1 MVIAQALLWFAVAGL
16 VSCTGFLVLLAAATQ
31 RFRRRQRRAGTSA
44 TVLPPVSL
52 LKPLCGLEPGLE
64 ANLASFFAQDYPDFE
79 IIFGAR
85 SSEDPALQ
93 VIRAVQKRY
102 PQVPV
107 RLVLSGEPDRPNAKV
122 CSLQK
127 MYAQV
132 SHDYLV
138 VSDSDVRVASN
149 YLREVIRPLLDRNV
163 GLVTCLYRGVP
174 TGGIWSRLEAL
185 GMSIELTSGVIVAD
199 ILEGMRF
206 ALGPTMA
213 IRRDVLQAVGGFEV
227 LANYCADDYI
237 LGQEVYKSGRRVVL
251 SEHVIDHVVY
261 NRSFKPSILHQLRWM
276 KSTRFSRPKGHIG
289 SVLTFAMPFG
299 LLGAGA
305 GIALGR
311 PLLGLA
317 LLAVAVLN
325 RLLMAI
331 TAGWGAVHDRRSLRD
346 CWLYPVRDLM
356 GFFFWV
362 GSFFGRRIIWRGN
375 RYRLEYG
382 GKMVRIG
389 GAPTTATPTEE
400 PASTTVAVDH
410 LA

>member
-1 MVIAQALLWFAVAGL
+1 VIAQLLLWFAIAGL
-16 VSCTGFLVLLAAATQ
+16 VSCTGFLVLLAVATL
-31 RFRRRQRRAGTSA
+31 RFRRRRADTSA
-44 TVLPPVSL
+44 TVFPPVCL
-52 LKPLCGLEPGLE
+52 LKPVCGLEPGLE
-64 ANLASFFAQDYPDFE
+64 ANLASFFAQDYPNFE

-93 VIRAVQKRY
+93 VVRAVRKRF
-102 PQVPV
+102 PLVPV
-107 RLVLSGEPDRPNAKV
+107 KVVLSGEPDRPNAKV

-138 VSDSDVRVASN
+138 ISDSDVQVAPN
-149 YLREVIRPLLDRNV
+149 YLREVIAPLLDQKV

-185 GMSIELTSGVIVAD
+185 GMSIEMTSGVVVAD
-199 ILEGMRF
+199 MLEGMRF

-227 LANYCADDYI
+227 LADYCADDYL
-237 LGQEVYKSGRRVVL
+237 LGHKVYKSGRQVVL
-251 SEHVIDHVVY
+251 SEHVIDHVVF

-289 SVLTFAMPFG
+289 TFLTFAMPFG
-299 LLGAGA
+299 LLALGAGA
-305 GIALGR
+305 AAGHTV
-311 PLLGLA
+311 LGLA
-317 LLAVAVLN
+317 LLGWAVLN
-325 RLLMAI
+325 RLLMAV

-356 GFFFWV
+356 GFFFWSA
-362 GSFFGRRIIWRGN
+362 SFIGRKIVWRGDL
-375 RYRLEYG
+375 YRLEYG
-382 GKMVRIG
+382 GKMTRIG
-389 GAPTTATPTEE
+389 GTSPGAPAADTA
-400 PASTTVAVDH
+400 ASATVAVDH

>member
-1 MVIAQALLWFAVAGL
+1 MIAELLLWFAIAGL
-16 VSCTGFLVLLAAATQ
+16 ASCTGFLVLLAAAML
-31 RFRRRQRRAGTSA
+31 RFRRRQETYVAA
-44 TVLPPVSL
+44 DLPSVSL

-64 ANLASFFAQDYPDFE
+64 ANLASFFEQDYPAFE
-79 IIFGAR
+79 IVFGTR
-85 SSEDPALQ
+85 DSKDPALQ
-93 VIRAVQKRY
+93 VVRAVQKRY

-107 RLVLSGEPDRPNAKV
+107 KVVLSGEPDRPNAKV

-127 MYAQV
+127 MYAKV

-138 VSDSDVRVASN
+138 ISDSDVRVAPN
-149 YLREVIRPLLDRNV
+149 YLQEVIRPLLDHNV

-185 GMSIELTSGVIVAD
+185 GMSIEMTAGVLVAD
-199 ILEGMRF
+199 MLEGMRF

-213 IRRDVLQAVGGFEV
+213 TRRDVLQTVGGFEG
-227 LANYCADDYI
+227 LADFCADDYL
-237 LGQEVYKSGRRVVL
+237 LGQKIYESGRQVVL
-251 SEHVIDHVVY
+251 SEHVIDHFAC

-276 KSTRFSRPKGHIG
+276 KSTRFSRPMGHIG
-289 SVLTFAMPFG
+289 TALTFAMPFG

-305 GIALGR
+305 GVAMGR

-325 RLLMAI
+325 RLLMAV
-331 TAGWGAVHDRRSLRD
+331 TAGWGAVHDRRSLRN

-356 GFFFWV
+356 GFFFWSA
-362 GSFFGRRIIWRGN
+362 SFFGRGIVWRGE

-389 GAPTTATPTEE
+389 GAPTTAAPTAE
-400 PASTTVAVDH
+400 PASATVAVDH

>member
-1 MVIAQALLWFAVAGL
+1 MIAELLLWFAIAGL
-16 VSCTGFLVLLAAATQ
+16 VSCTGFLVLLAVAVL
-31 RFRRRQRRAGTSA
+31 RFRRRQRRASPSA
-44 TVLPPVSL
+44 AVLPPVSL

-79 IIFGAR
+79 VIFGAR
-85 SSEDPALQ
+85 NSEDPALQ
-93 VIRAVQKRY
+93 VVGAVRKRY
-102 PQVPV
+102 PQVAV
-107 RLVLSGEPDRPNAKV
+107 KVVLSGEPDRPNAKV

-138 VSDSDVRVASN
+138 ISDSDVQVAPN
-149 YLREVIRPLLDRNV
+149 YLREVIAPLLDQKV

-185 GMSIELTSGVIVAD
+185 GMSIEMTSGVIVAD
-199 ILEGMRF
+199 MLEGMRF

-213 IRRDVLQAVGGFEV
+213 TRRDVLQAVGGFEV
-227 LANYCADDYI
+227 LADYCADDYL
-237 LGQEVYKSGRRVVL
+237 LGHKVYRSGKQVVL
-251 SEHVIDHVVY
+251 AGHVIDHVVF

-289 SVLTFAMPFG
+289 TVLTFAMPFG
-299 LLGAGA
+299 LVAAGAGA
-305 GIALGR
+305 AAGH
-311 PLLGLA
+311 PVLGLA
-317 LLAVAVLN
+317 LFTWAVLN
-325 RLLMAI
+325 RLLMAV

-362 GSFFGRRIIWRGN
+362 GSFFGRRIVWRGDL
-375 RYRLEYG
+375 YRLEYG
-382 GKMVRIG
+382 GKMTRVG
-389 GAPTTATPTEE
+389 GTSPGAPAADKA
-400 PASTTVAVDH
+400 ASATVAVDH

>member
-1 MVIAQALLWFAVAGL
+1 MLIAELLLWFAIAGL
-16 VSCTGFLVLLAAATQ
+16 VSCTGFLVLLAVAML
-31 RFRRRQRRAGTSA
+31 RFRRRQRRAGTSTA
-44 TVLPPVSL
+44 VLPFVSL

-85 SSEDPALQ
+85 NSEDPALQ
-93 VIRAVQKRY
+93 VVGAVRKRY

-107 RLVLSGEPDRPNAKV
+107 KVVLSGEPDRPNAKV

-138 VSDSDVRVASN
+138 ISDSDVQVAPN
-149 YLREVIRPLLDRNV
+149 YLQEVIAPLLDQKV

-174 TGGIWSRLEAL
+174 TGGMWSRLEAL
-185 GMSIELTSGVIVAD
+185 GMSIEMTAGVVVAD
-199 ILEGMRF
+199 MLEGMRF

-213 IRRDVLQAVGGFEV
+213 TRRDVLQAVGGFEV
-227 LANYCADDYI
+227 LADYCADDYL
-237 LGQEVYKSGRRVVL
+237 LGHKVYKSGRQVVL
-251 SEHVIDHVVY
+251 SEHVIDHVVF
-261 NRSFKPSILHQLRWM
+261 NRAFKPSILHQLRWM

-289 SVLTFAMPFG
+289 TLLTFALPFG
-299 LLGAGA
+299 LLALGAGA
-305 GIALGR
+305 VAGH
-311 PLLGLA
+311 PVLGLA
-317 LLAVAVLN
+317 LLGWAVLN

-331 TAGWGAVHDRRSLRD
+331 TAGWGTVHDRRSLRD

-356 GFFFWV
+356 GFFFWSA
-362 GSFFGRRIIWRGN
+362 SFVGRRIVWRGDL
-375 RYRLEYG
+375 YRLEYG
-382 GKMVRIG
+382 GKMTRIG
-389 GAPTTATPTEE
+389 GTSPGAPADKA
-400 PASTTVAVDH
+400 ASATVAVDN

>member
-1 MVIAQALLWFAVAGL
+1 MIAELLLWFAIAGL
-16 VSCTGFLVLLAAATQ
+16 VSCTGFLVLLAVARL
-31 RFRRRQRRAGTSA
+31 RFRRRQRRAGASTA
-44 TVLPPVSL
+44 VFPPVSL

-85 SSEDPALQ
+85 NSEDPALQ
-93 VIRAVQKRY
+93 VVGAVRKRY
-102 PQVPV
+102 PQVAV
-107 RLVLSGEPDRPNAKV
+107 KMVLSGEPDRPNAKV

-138 VSDSDVRVASN
+138 ISDSDVQVAPN
-149 YLREVIRPLLDRNV
+149 YLREVIAPLLDQKV

-174 TGGIWSRLEAL
+174 TGGAWSRLEAL
-185 GMSIELTSGVIVAD
+185 GMSIEMTAGVVVAD
-199 ILEGMRF
+199 LLEGMRF

-213 IRRDVLQAVGGFEV
+213 TRRDVLQAVGGFEV
-227 LANYCADDYI
+227 LADYCADDYL
-237 LGQEVYKSGRRVVL
+237 LGHKVYKSGRQVVL
-251 SEHVIDHVVY
+251 SEHVIDHVVF

-289 SVLTFAMPFG
+289 TVLTFAMPFG
-299 LLGAGA
+299 LLAAGAGA
-305 GIALGR
+305 AAGR
-311 PLLGLA
+311 PVLGLA
-317 LLAVAVLN
+317 LLGWALLN
-325 RLLMAI
+325 RLLMAV
-331 TAGWGAVHDRRSLRD
+331 TAGWGVVRDRRSLRD

-362 GSFFGRRIIWRGN
+362 GSFFGRRIVWRGN

-382 GKMVRIG
+382 GRMTPIG
-389 GAPTTATPTEE
+389 GVSSGSGSADT